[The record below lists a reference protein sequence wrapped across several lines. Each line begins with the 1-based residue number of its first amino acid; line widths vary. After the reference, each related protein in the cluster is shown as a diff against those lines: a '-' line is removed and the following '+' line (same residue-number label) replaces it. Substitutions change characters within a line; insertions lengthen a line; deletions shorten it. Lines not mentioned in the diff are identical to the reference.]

1 MEAIWY
7 NYTLLYLESQ
17 ILWIEP
23 RERYYGSNPAEGIM
37 DRTPRKVL
45 WIEPCERSYGLNPAK
60 GVEVIHSRSL
70 SLTRSQISSTPSAW
84 NSKLPGYISAS
95 SLKFLADAAL
105 LKSKITFLTQISNLT
120 REPEETHSCSLSLT
134 HSQVSSGSLV
144 WDRNRTIFMMPGS
157 KGQKAVHACM
167 IRLFDLLTP
176 TSFYYYSTKKARTF
190 KTEHWIY
197 LNSYKTDNISSHSSL
212 PCHSW
217 LALKCSSLPTLDKPS
232 TY

>member
-1 MEAIWY
+1 
-7 NYTLLYLESQ
+7 
-17 ILWIEP
+17 
-23 RERYYGSNPAEGIM
+23 M

-45 WIEPCERSYGLNPAK
+45 WIEPRERYYGSNPAK

-84 NSKLPGYISAS
+84 NYRLPGYISAS

-105 LKSKITFLTQISNLT
+105 LKSKITFSNANIEPHKGAGRNPFVLTVANALT
-120 REPEETHSCSLSLT
+120 GFFRLPCLR
-134 HSQVSSGSLV
+134 SQS
-144 WDRNRTIFMMPGS
+144 D
-157 KGQKAVHACM
+157 
-167 IRLFDLLTP
+167 D
-176 TSFYYYSTKKARTF
+176 FYYYSTKKARTF

-212 PCHSW
+212 PCHFW
-217 LALKCSSLPTLDKPS
+217 LALKCLSLPTLDKPS